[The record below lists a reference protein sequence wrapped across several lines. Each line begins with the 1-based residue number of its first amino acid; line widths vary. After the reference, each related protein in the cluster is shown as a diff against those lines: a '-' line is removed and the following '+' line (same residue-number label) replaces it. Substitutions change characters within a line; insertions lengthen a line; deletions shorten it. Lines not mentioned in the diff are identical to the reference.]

1 MYNKC
6 IVLRC
11 LLKVIVG
18 DVNFFLNYCGYLE
31 IYDNLREFLVFFR
44 FIICFWNILVVKWR
58 ICVIC

>member
-44 FIICFWNILVVKWR
+44 FIICFWNILLVK
-58 ICVIC
+58 